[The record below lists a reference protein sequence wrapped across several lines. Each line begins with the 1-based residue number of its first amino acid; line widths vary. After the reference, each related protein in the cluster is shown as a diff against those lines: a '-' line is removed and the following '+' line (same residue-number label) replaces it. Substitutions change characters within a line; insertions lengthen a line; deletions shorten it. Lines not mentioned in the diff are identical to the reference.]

1 MGLVLAAPI
10 AAAAQSTSGSV
21 GGTVRDDQ
29 GAAVPGATVTVHS
42 ARRNDTQTTVTNE
55 QGDFV
60 ILNLLPD
67 TYSLKITMDGFKAM
81 ERDEVVLNAAD
92 RLSVGS
98 ITLELGAMTETITV
112 ASRVVEVQSRDADA
126 IVRGRLDRH
135 HRISRSTAAIRCCSR
150 VSRRAWPTRSAPA

>member
-1 MGLVLAAPI
+1 MVKRLISTARLQRVRMWSLAGMILLGLVLAAPD
-10 AAAAQSTSGSV
+10 AGAQSTRGSI

-67 TYSLKITMDGFKAM
+67 TYSLKIAMDGFKTI

-98 ITLELGAMTETITV
+98 IVLELGAMTETISV
-112 ASRVVEVQSRDADA
+112 SSRVVEVQSRLSL
-126 IVRGRLDRH
+126 IH
-135 HRISRSTAAIRCCSR
+135 I
-150 VSRRAWPTRSAPA
+150 